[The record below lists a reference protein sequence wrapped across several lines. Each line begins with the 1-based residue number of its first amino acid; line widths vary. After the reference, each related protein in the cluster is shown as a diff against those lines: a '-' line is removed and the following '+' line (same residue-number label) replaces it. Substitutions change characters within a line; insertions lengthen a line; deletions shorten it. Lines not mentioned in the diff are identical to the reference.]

1 MCLQQCDYVHVAHS
15 ACRQHCQLHHAREQ
29 KVLPINRAWH
39 VLEERGLSAQFPSQ
53 ASIITGGVP
62 LMFWCLVITH
72 GASDLG
78 LNSGD
83 SIAHD
88 WGWYHIYTSAD
99 HVLVALCN
107 LKVLAYY
114 NCCRKETRL
123 HILKAFLM
131 TILSLTVLL
140 EAHRILCMTQTSIK
154 GLRFVPIPL

>member
-1 MCLQQCDYVHVAHS
+1 
-15 ACRQHCQLHHAREQ
+15 
-29 KVLPINRAWH
+29 
-39 VLEERGLSAQFPSQ
+39 
-53 ASIITGGVP
+53 
-62 LMFWCLVITH
+62 MFWCLVITH

-78 LNSGD
+78 LNPGD

-154 GLRFVPIPL
+154 GLRFVPIPLQTSCQMLHNVRIESASLLATQSQQSWYKLNSCRKETCLTVSALLRFFWSSSF